1 MSSIKKTKSEFAV
14 IELKD
19 EELFSIE
26 KKDEIIKV
34 YDQDILEKIVDDSF
48 NSKYKKLLC
57 LIMNINEDE
66 DSTETDAE
74 LALEKIDGL
83 RKYVLTHY
91 SNLIST
97 RNMNKY
103 IKMLLLL
110 ESKISFNKRR
120 GKSR

>member
-57 LIMNINEDE
+57 LIMNINEDD

>member
-110 ESKISFNKRR
+110 ESRISFNKRR